1 MKKALAVF
9 LFLILSGIAYS
20 QAKTHKVQPKETVWG
35 ISKQYGV
42 TQEQLVEANPFLKD
56 RVLQAGDVLTIPGK
70 TEDQPKEPVKE
81 PIKETPEKTKP
92 IASQEGDVFI
102 PTEDKNFIYL
112 KIKAKQTIYSLTKDY
127 QVSEETLRSLN
138 PQLAKGLKAGDII
151 RIPKKEVD
159 NQQAEI
165 TPEGM
170 YKVKKSDTVFSLAKE
185 FGVSQ
190 DEFYIANPSIQ
201 KDGLQEGSYI
211 KIPKKGKNKGIIQD
225 GHIEHTV
232 KHGETIFSITK
243 LYQVSFSE
251 LLKHNPDLSEG
262 LKAGMMLK
270 IPLGSDVSI
279 VKTDKIKRINDNEIN
294 IGLILPLHLN
304 NPQGSAQEKNIATD
318 MLIGAKVALE
328 ELAFQG
334 KKINLTV
341 MDSDSHSNAIEKL
354 IQENDFSKFDA
365 VIGPLFASNFTA
377 LANILDGSGIALVS
391 PLSNADN
398 LRNLD
403 NVLIATPT
411 DEMVADLI
419 VDEIKKEY
427 KGQQI
432 QILTDDKHMALAE
445 YTQAELKKKIGGA
458 DIFITK
464 DAKKLSQPSESL
476 DETMPDG
483 STIKKEYFTPIITVL
498 VSDNNE
504 MGNTYLKR
512 LKELD
517 AENLQAY
524 GIKFVTAYDVNVDN
538 NKANYTALENIGFAF
553 STIRLVNIYG
563 QKERNVLENFLNR
576 YCNMPN
582 EYQQIGYDV
591 VFDLVDRMNS
601 KGDVL
606 NNLSASKTR
615 LATKFNYKKEGRAYI
630 NQGVRIIRIVAPDE
644 PETTEPIKD

>member
-211 KIPKKGKNKGIIQD
+211 KIPKKGKNKGIIHD

-270 IPLGSDVSI
+270 IPLASDVSI
-279 VKTDKIKRINDNEIN
+279 VKTDKIKRINDSEIN

-432 QILTDDKHMALAE
+432 QILTDEKHMALAE

-476 DETMPDG
+476 DEIMPDG
-483 STIKKEYFTPIITVL
+483 SSIKKEYFTPIITVL

-615 LATKFNYKKEGRAYI
+615 LATKFIYKKEGRAYI